1 MKPQTKINI
10 GLLIATLD
18 GGGAERMLV
27 QLANALVSRK
37 VPVSL
42 YLVNKKGPFLKDVS
56 DKVQL
61 IDLKAK
67 HGVKSV
73 FFDLRKIL
81 KTSRP
86 DIIISTQPHVS
97 TVLGLAG
104 IGLPNKPTLVFRE
117 ANTPSIKYSNYGVLA
132 RTAYKIGYS
141 FADHYIAVS
150 EGVKQDMI
158 AYYGLSPATVSRI
171 YNPLIDHAIL
181 EKTTEPVDHPWIK
194 DGQAVIMTMGRVVP
208 QKDHI
213 TLLRALSILKKT
225 KDVKLLVMGD
235 MEQDPVY
242 AGRVREQISKL
253 GLQDSVELAG
263 FKTNPFKYLSKA
275 SLFVL
280 SSEFEGLPGV
290 LVQAMA
296 CGCPVVSTDC
306 PSGPAEILEDGKYGK
321 LVPVGDAEQLAR
333 AMADSLNRQ
342 HHIPAIKKR
351 ANDFSVQKSVNQH
364 LSLIQNLMHIKE
376 KNEY

>member
-42 YLVNKKGPFLKDVS
+42 YLVNKKGPFLNDVS

-158 AYYGLSPATVSRI
+158 SYYGMDPATVTRI
-171 YNPLIDHAIL
+171 YNPLVNHTIF
-181 EKTTEPVDHPWIK
+181 EKTKEPVDHPWIK
-194 DGQAVIMTMGRVVP
+194 GGYKIIMTMGRMVP

-213 TLLRALSILKKT
+213 TLLHAFSILKKT
-225 KDVKLLVMGD
+225 MDVKLMIMGD
-235 MEQDPVY
+235 TEQDPVY
-242 AGRVREQISKL
+242 AGRVRGQISKL

-263 FKTNPFKYLSKA
+263 FKSNPFKYLSKA

-280 SSEFEGLPGV
+280 SSEYEGLPGS

-321 LVPVGDAEQLAR
+321 LVSVGDAEQLAL

-342 HHIPAIKKR
+342 HQIVKIKKR
-351 ANDFSVQKSVNQH
+351 ADNFSIEESVDQH
-364 LSLIQNLMHIKE
+364 LSLIQNLMQK
-376 KNEY
+376 KDRNE